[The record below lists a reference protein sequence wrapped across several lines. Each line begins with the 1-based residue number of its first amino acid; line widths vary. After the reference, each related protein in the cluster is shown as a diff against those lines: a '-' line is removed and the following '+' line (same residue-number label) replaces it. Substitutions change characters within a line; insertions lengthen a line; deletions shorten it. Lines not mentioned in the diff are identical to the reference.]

1 MAGPGTETRQ
11 EDSQVGWG
19 DGGDMMDCSS
29 LLTLYFAD
37 DDKIRLQLYLDV
49 SYFLKELGSGTLG
62 CLAMMTGSEK
72 GAMIKQVVEESVD
85 RFINE
90 LNL

>member
-1 MAGPGTETRQ
+1 MLR
-11 EDSQVGWG
+11 
-19 DGGDMMDCSS
+19 
-29 LLTLYFAD
+29 LLTFNFAD

-49 SYFLKELGSGTLG
+49 SYFLKELGSGSLG
-62 CLAMMTGSEK
+62 DLAVMTGSEK
-72 GAMIKQVVEESVD
+72 GAMIRQVVEESVD